1 MHLED
6 IGYFVK
12 VIDCGSINKAARELA
27 MTQPA
32 LSASMNRMEQELG
45 IKLLK
50 RSYRG
55 VIPTDAG
62 EKLYQEAAVVL
73 QTIDGWYHL
82 GDSREEDR
90 LSGDVHLLTVPT
102 AYDFLTRKL
111 LAADIDD
118 KARDIQVFFHKCH
131 RDVFMEKLFTD
142 KINIGITSIYSYE
155 LEKTVQAIERQ
166 NWHAYILHEEEREV
180 LMSCEN
186 MYADRTSLKVVDLSA
201 LTLAC
206 YTYTADTIKSQYK
219 QYFNPNHCYYLD
231 GENSILQIVAEN
243 KAVAVYPPKLFSDH
257 FLIKNGSIISKPVE
271 DLVLPATYLLLY
283 PDSELLSSAEK
294 AIIARIKEEFL
305 ELNY

>member
-1 MHLED
+1 
-6 IGYFVK
+6 
-12 VIDCGSINKAARELA
+12 
-27 MTQPA
+27 
-32 LSASMNRMEQELG
+32 
-45 IKLLK
+45 
-50 RSYRG
+50 
-55 VIPTDAG
+55 
-62 EKLYQEAAVVL
+62 
-73 QTIDGWYHL
+73 
-82 GDSREEDR
+82 
-90 LSGDVHLLTVPT
+90 
-102 AYDFLTRKL
+102 
-111 LAADIDD
+111 
-118 KARDIQVFFHKCH
+118 
-131 RDVFMEKLFTD
+131 
-142 KINIGITSIYSYE
+142 
-155 LEKTVQAIERQ
+155 
-166 NWHAYILHEEEREV
+166 
-180 LMSCEN
+180 
-186 MYADRTSLKVVDLSA
+186 MYADRTSLKVADLSA